1 MTRLIPPRSFRQ
13 ILLHAGDRGSNPSH
27 VGSIAKRSER
37 VSRILGDD
45 HFKRMACFTEGVERL
60 RIFTAQYP

>member
-1 MTRLIPPRSFRQ
+1 MREIGVRTQVMSAPLPSARQ
-13 ILLHAGDRGSNPSH
+13 Q
-27 VGSIAKRSER
+27 ER

-60 RIFTAQYP
+60 RIVTAQYT